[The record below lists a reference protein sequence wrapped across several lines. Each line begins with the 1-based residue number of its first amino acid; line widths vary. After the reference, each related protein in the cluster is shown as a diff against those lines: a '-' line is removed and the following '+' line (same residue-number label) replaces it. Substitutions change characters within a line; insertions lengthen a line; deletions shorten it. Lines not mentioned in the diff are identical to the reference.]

1 MRRPD
6 QKLSHDVLVD
16 GSRSR
21 APCYKSVL
29 KYSCARLVD
38 EVSCVR
44 RVTTDYG
51 VAVKEH
57 HLIHAYALLI
67 LIVDDQHLDTKL
79 RVDGVEVQIQN
90 PTRVFLSIVA

>member
-1 MRRPD
+1 
-6 QKLSHDVLVD
+6 
-16 GSRSR
+16 
-21 APCYKSVL
+21 
-29 KYSCARLVD
+29 
-38 EVSCVR
+38 
-44 RVTTDYG
+44 VTTDYG